1 MQLIT
6 VKYIGIMY
14 VDILLAMRYLHV
26 LFRQASNKSLFGE
39 TITKNLLRIFKNVFE
54 LIYKAF

>member
-14 VDILLAMRYLHV
+14 VDILLKMPYLHI

>member
-1 MQLIT
+1 MQHIT

-14 VDILLAMRYLHV
+14 VDILLKMSYLYI

-39 TITKNLLRIFKNVFE
+39 TITKNLLGIKHSDMLASSV
-54 LIYKAF
+54 I